1 MTTLPLTL
9 LDYGVGN
16 IHSIKKCFERA
27 GASVAVETEPGR
39 ILGAKALVLPGV
51 GAFGKVAEMIAPFR
65 EELKAKLE
73 AGLPAFAVCIGMQIL
88 YESSDEGAGEGIPP

>member
-27 GASVAVETEPGR
+27 GASVAVETEPSK
-39 ILGAKALVLPGV
+39 ILGV
-51 GAFGKVAEMIAPFR
+51 M
-65 EELKAKLE
+65 
-73 AGLPAFAVCIGMQIL
+73 AGCCAIGEFHL
-88 YESSDEGAGEGIPP
+88 DGSRGPSWPR